1 MRYRFHVLAV
11 LAFAVTAAPVLAQP
25 ADGVAPSQSRHSGP
39 YNALPDNDKR
49 IVSAIYEA
57 QLGSANDLAG
67 GGLLTRDEIAAL
79 REAKGWNNAYARL
92 FKQGMVS
99 DKTLSLA
106 IGHYNRS
113 VSASRAITVIN
124 TASGEQLAFAMDKPG
139 TPPPVSK
146 PPAKPLAKPAPDKP
160 DAVKATARG
169 PVGAS
174 ATGTW

>member
-1 MRYRFHVLAV
+1 MRHRLHVLAV
-11 LAFAVTAAPVLAQP
+11 LAFAVTTAPALAQQESGG
-25 ADGVAPSQSRHSGP
+25 ALSHSRHTGP

-57 QLGSANDLAG
+57 QLGSANDAAG

-106 IGHYNRS
+106 IGQYNRS

-124 TASGEQLAFAMDKPG
+124 TAGGEQLAFAMDKPD
-139 TPPPVSK
+139 TPPPASK
-146 PPAKPLAKPAPDKP
+146 PPAKPLAKPTPDKP
-160 DAVKATARG
+160 DAVQATARG
-169 PVGAS
+169 PAGAS